1 MRIFHSKGWAEKV
14 IATIIALLLLM
25 TVFSIFFPFYGH
37 RNVSGARRISCANN
51 LKQIGVGLMQYAQEY
66 DERLP
71 PLESRTRDGKI
82 VTWRNALKPYQPD
95 VSVWKC
101 PSNDA
106 SKIDALDGL
115 PIGYEAT
122 DVGPIRRYGFAMS
135 KVFAPTE
142 TILAFEENAI
152 DESAKSNGVSWNKDD
167 GSDASLNVLFAG
179 HLATGNFLFADGH
192 VKSMRPMATVG
203 ANGNMWHVDTTAK
216 VSTRALAK
224 LKAATKTFE

>member
-1 MRIFHSKGWAEKV
+1 MRIFHLKGWAEKV
-14 IATIIALLLLM
+14 VATLIALFLLM
-25 TVFSIFFPFYGH
+25 MVFATFLPPRGYPDST
-37 RNVSGARRISCANN
+37 RRITCANN
-51 LKQIGVGLMQYAQEY
+51 LKQIGTAMLQYSQEY
-66 DERLP
+66 DEKFP
-71 PLESRTRDGKI
+71 PLEIRTRDSKI
-82 VTWRNALKPYQPD
+82 VTWRNVLKPFVKEID
-95 VSVWKC
+95 LWKC
-101 PSNDA
+101 RANDA

-115 PIGYEAT
+115 PMGYETT